1 MEASTKLKFV
11 AGIIGLYTFTRY
23 FETILSFT
31 IFFCLILRVL
41 VLLLYH
47 K

>member
-1 MEASTKLKFV
+1 MNSSTKLKFV

-23 FETILSFT
+23 FETILSFL
-31 IFFCLILRVL
+31 ILFCLIVRVL
-41 VLLLYH
+41 VLLLYN